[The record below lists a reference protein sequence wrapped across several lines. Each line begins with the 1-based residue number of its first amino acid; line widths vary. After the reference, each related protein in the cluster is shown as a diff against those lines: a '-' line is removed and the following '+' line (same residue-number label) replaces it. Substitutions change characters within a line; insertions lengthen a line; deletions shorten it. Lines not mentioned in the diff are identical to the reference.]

1 MAANPQIRFD
11 DIGQSTPQF
20 KPPKNINRIDRDN
33 VEITPM
39 GLKTRPEED
48 EGDKS
53 LELESPLWEKLFYA
67 QREPTTTL
75 L

>member
-1 MAANPQIRFD
+1 MATNPQIRFD

-53 LELESPLWEKLFYA
+53 LELESPL
-67 QREPTTTL
+67 
-75 L
+75 

>member
-1 MAANPQIRFD
+1 
-11 DIGQSTPQF
+11 
-20 KPPKNINRIDRDN
+20 

-53 LELESPLWEKLFYA
+53 LELESPLWEKLFMR
-67 QREPTTTL
+67 RENHHPFVIPY
-75 L
+75 